1 MKRSRFDDIPY
12 LDYCFGP
19 ESSQEDWETLGET
32 LAREWVYL
40 RELIIKDSK
49 VNEPIKDD

>member
-1 MKRSRFDDIPY
+1 MKRSRFDDISY

-19 ESSQEDWETLGET
+19 ESSQKDWETLGDT

-40 RELIIKDSK
+40 RELILKDSK

>member
-19 ESSQEDWETLGET
+19 ESSQKDWETLGDT